1 MENADR
7 EATEAGQAH
16 LKMNPPPRGN
26 KTMRNLIFT
35 VATTAMLAASGT
47 LMTGVADAAVSGP
60 SNGMRAALDGFNMVD
75 TVQYVYGGRRH
86 CWYPNGWH
94 GPGWYWCGYH
104 MRRGLGWGGGE
115 GWQGWRRE
123 YRREHR
129 REERRERRY

>member
-1 MENADR
+1 
-7 EATEAGQAH
+7 
-16 LKMNPPPRGN
+16 
-26 KTMRNLIFT
+26 MRNLIFT